1 MIIYNNDKSTI
12 TIQQAIENKYKEIK
26 NYIDSLNLYHNYL
39 SHFIIRQYHAE
50 YTEITKMIFN
60 FENSKINKINKED
73 ISKID
78 KYEKQFGKKA
88 RERLK
93 YIESLLFIYIK
104 KNEAKSNKDDE
115 IIIEESIKKFEQSG
129 EIFKKDGSESIEK
142 FFINAIMVIENK
154 YGFKE
159 QPTEWAIS

>member
-129 EIFKKDGSESIEK
+129 EIFKKDGFDTINKNILSIY
-142 FFINAIMVIENK
+142 IDI
-154 YGFKE
+154 
-159 QPTEWAIS
+159 